1 MLNVELQNTKKQHNT
16 LIVKLLQKYAENGVF
31 AANVCVVE
39 KKRVDLAI
47 DCLSFSQYISTPT
60 FAPFIQGL
68 LSGERSVSWLVGGR
82 FSYRISASTKESGSR
97 SRTLFSL

>member
-16 LIVKLLQKYAENGVF
+16 LIVKLLQEYAENGVF

-47 DCLSFSQYISTPT
+47 DCLPISQHIATPPS
-60 FAPFIQGL
+60 APFMQG
-68 LSGERSVSWLVGGR
+68 
-82 FSYRISASTKESGSR
+82 
-97 SRTLFSL
+97 